1 MVFLGFANRT
11 HSLLRTKIA
20 NKSISVLLV
29 DDHTMFRE
37 GLRNLLKMEGDIELI
52 GEAQNGR
59 QAVALVE
66 KLRPAVVVMDI
77 GMPWLNGLEATRQ
90 ILKEVPSAKIIILTA
105 HSDDAYVKNARESGA
120 VGFLPKQASTY
131 HLCEVIREVN
141 KGHMVFGQ
149 TIANRSPGG
158 ERKSLDQSGW
168 TKPRK
173 DRLTRREM
181 ELIQLI
187 AEGQANK
194 QIAVELGIGLKT
206 VEKHRERLMAKLNI
220 HEAAGLTR
228 YAIRTG
234 IIESSVQLTII

>member
-1 MVFLGFANRT
+1 MSKKRIT
-11 HSLLRTKIA
+11 
-20 NKSISVLLV
+20 VLLV
-29 DDHTMFRE
+29 EDHTIVRE
-37 GLRNLLKMEGDIELI
+37 GIRSLLKMEADFELV
-52 GEAQNGR
+52 GEAEDGR
-59 QAVALVE
+59 RAVALAI

-77 GMPWLNGLEATRQ
+77 GMPSLNGLEATRQ

-120 VGFLPKQASTY
+120 VGFLPKQASAY

-141 KGHMVFGQ
+141 KGQMVFGQ

-158 ERKSLDQSGW
+158 ERKSLDQSGL

-194 QIAVELGIGLKT
+194 QIAAELGIRLKT

>member
-1 MVFLGFANRT
+1 
-11 HSLLRTKIA
+11 
-20 NKSISVLLV
+20 
-29 DDHTMFRE
+29 MFRE
-37 GLRNLLKMEGDIELI
+37 GLRNLLKMEGDIELV

-59 QAVALVE
+59 LAVALVE

-77 GMPWLNGLEATRQ
+77 GMPSLNGLEATRQ

-105 HSDDAYVKNARESGA
+105 HSDAAYVKNARESGA
-120 VGFLPKQASTY
+120 VGFLPKQACTR
-131 HLCEVIREVN
+131 HLCEAIREVN
-141 KGHMVFGQ
+141 KGHIVFGQ
-149 TIANRSPGG
+149 IIANRSPGG
-158 ERKSLDQSGW
+158 ERKSLDQSEW

-194 QIAVELGIGLKT
+194 QIAAELGIGLKT

-220 HEAAGLTR
+220 HEVAGLTR

>member
-1 MVFLGFANRT
+1 
-11 HSLLRTKIA
+11 
-20 NKSISVLLV
+20 
-29 DDHTMFRE
+29 MFRE
-37 GLRNLLKMEGDIELI
+37 GLRLLLKMEGDLELV

-59 QAVALVE
+59 QAVALVK

-77 GMPWLNGLEATRQ
+77 GMPLLNGLEATRQ
-90 ILKEVPSAKIIILTA
+90 ILKEVPSAKILILTA
-105 HSDDAYVKNARESGA
+105 HSDEAYLKNARESGA

-131 HLCEVIREVN
+131 HLCRAIRVVN
-141 KGHMVFGQ
+141 KGQMVFGQ

-158 ERKSLDQSGW
+158 ERNSLDQSGL

-173 DRLTRREM
+173 DRLTRREI

-194 QIAVELGIGLKT
+194 QIAAELGIKLKT

-220 HEAAGLTR
+220 HEAAGLTL